1 MRRLDR
7 KLSYLRFFLIC
18 LRNSKVWRY
27 VFHNVIIFQTLKSK
41 YTYFKQ
47 HIKFITVNLKHRWA
61 YLS

>member
-1 MRRLDR
+1 
-7 KLSYLRFFLIC
+7 
-18 LRNSKVWRY
+18 